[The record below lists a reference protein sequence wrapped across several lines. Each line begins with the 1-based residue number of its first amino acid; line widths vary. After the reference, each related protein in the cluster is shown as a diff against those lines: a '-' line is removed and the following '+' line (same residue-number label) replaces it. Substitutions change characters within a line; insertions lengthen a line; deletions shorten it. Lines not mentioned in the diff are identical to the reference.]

1 MNRKQFLTEV
11 EQRLSPL
18 PAEERNELLGDLSQ
32 HFDYG
37 LVNGKSEAEIASE
50 LGNPE
55 DIAREALDDPNATWN
70 TSPPPLR
77 QGSFARN
84 LFTFLGLLFL
94 NLLISIPVLASL
106 WAVWV
111 SLAAAAVSLIVAP
124 LLAIADYALNG
135 NFYPAKF
142 FFSIMLT
149 GIGLL
154 LLSGVRYLLNL
165 LVIGTV
171 RYWKWNQTT
180 LRGANE

>member
-18 PAEERNELLGDLSQ
+18 PAEVRNELLSDLSQ

-37 LVNGKSEAEIASE
+37 LVNGKSESEIAIE

-55 DIAREALDDPNATWN
+55 DIAREALDDPNAVWN
-70 TSPPPLR
+70 ASSPPLR

-84 LFTFLGLLFL
+84 LFTFLGLMFL
-94 NLLISIPVLASL
+94 NLLISIPIMATL
-106 WAVWV
+106 WAVWA
-111 SLAAAAVSLIVAP
+111 SLAAVAVSFIAAP
-124 LLAIADYALNG
+124 LLAVTDYELNST
-135 NFYPAKF
+135 FYPAKF
-142 FFSIMLT
+142 FFSITLT

-154 LLSGVRYLLNL
+154 LLPGVRYLLSL
-165 LVIGTV
+165 MVKGTV

-180 LRGANE
+180 LRGAY

>member
-18 PAEERNELLGDLSQ
+18 PAEVRNELLSDLSQ

-37 LVNGKSEAEIASE
+37 LVNGKSESEIANE

-55 DIAREALDDPNATWN
+55 DIAREALDDPNAAWN
-70 TSPPPLR
+70 ASPPLR

-94 NLLISIPVLASL
+94 NLLISIPIMATL
-106 WAVWV
+106 WVVWV
-111 SLAAAAVSLIVAP
+111 SLTVVAASFIAAP
-124 LLAIADYALNG
+124 LLAVTDYALNST
-135 NFYPAKF
+135 FYPAKF
-142 FFSIMLT
+142 FFSITLT
-149 GIGLL
+149 GTGLL
-154 LLSGVRYLLNL
+154 LLPGVRYLLL
-165 LVIGTV
+165 LMVKGTV

-180 LRGANE
+180 LRGAY